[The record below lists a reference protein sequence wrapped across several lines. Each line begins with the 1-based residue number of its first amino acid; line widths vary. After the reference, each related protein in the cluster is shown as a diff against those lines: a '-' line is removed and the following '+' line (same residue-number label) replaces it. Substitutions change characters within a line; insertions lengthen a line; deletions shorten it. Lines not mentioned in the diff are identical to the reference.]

1 LALILTRRLTSRIEF
16 GEHVF
21 LKVMSQLGD
30 MRYCTS
36 VILHQEEAMSER
48 DSKPTES
55 VKTDADHRTS
65 RRALLAAGA
74 AAIAGAASAVVAPGT
89 AKAHHPAGTNGTG
102 PGVYEAS
109 LTSSP
114 TDHGPKIPTV
124 SYHPND
130 GLVSVIIRAWQNNN
144 FKKKLLSFDET
155 DDVSNLSTPPKYQ
168 RTKRRLEL
176 VGQVFIDQ
184 PVVITEDQYKAGYVK
199 RDNAEVVFVLPNTPN
214 DLVEGPET
222 ALGNSAR
229 ALMAAVPFGM

>member
-1 LALILTRRLTSRIEF
+1 
-16 GEHVF
+16 
-21 LKVMSQLGD
+21 
-30 MRYCTS
+30 
-36 VILHQEEAMSER
+36 MSER

-55 VKTDADHRTS
+55 VKTDADHHTS

-89 AKAHHPAGTNGTG
+89 AKAHHASPNTG
-102 PGVYEAS
+102 PGVYEA
-109 LTSSP
+109 TTP
-114 TDHGPKIPTV
+114 GGPAHGPKIPIV

-130 GLVSVIIRAWQNNN
+130 GLVDVIIRAWQNNN
-144 FKKKLLSFDET
+144 FKKKLLSFDS
-155 DDVSNLSTPPKYQ
+155 DSDASDVTKDPQYP

-176 VGQVFIDQ
+176 VGQVFVDQ

-199 RDNAEVVFVLPNTPN
+199 RDNAEIVFVLPNTPK